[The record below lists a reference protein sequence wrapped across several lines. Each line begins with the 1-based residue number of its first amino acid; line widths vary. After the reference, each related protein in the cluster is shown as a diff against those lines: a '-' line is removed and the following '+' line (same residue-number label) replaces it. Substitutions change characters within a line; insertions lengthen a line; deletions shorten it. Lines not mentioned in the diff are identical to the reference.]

1 MSANRRQKLSEAQ
14 MGEIRAM
21 LSEGGK
27 VESIALAF
35 GISTTHVYRIQA
47 ALRSGAINLK
57 PTSLSSCLGHIK
69 DGLPFR
75 RVAWSAGLYFYYDTK
90 DSWFVRHVPGGD
102 HGDDYE
108 VIEYVL
114 CLRLEDLLAKD
125 WIVMTWEAVE

>member
-75 RVAWSAGLYFYYDTK
+75 RLAWPEGIYFYCAIDEP
-90 DSWFVRHVPGGD
+90 SQWFIRAGKCPEGTMECIT
-102 HGDDYE
+102 YTLE
-108 VIEYVL
+108 L
-114 CLRLEDLLAKD
+114 SLEDMMAKD